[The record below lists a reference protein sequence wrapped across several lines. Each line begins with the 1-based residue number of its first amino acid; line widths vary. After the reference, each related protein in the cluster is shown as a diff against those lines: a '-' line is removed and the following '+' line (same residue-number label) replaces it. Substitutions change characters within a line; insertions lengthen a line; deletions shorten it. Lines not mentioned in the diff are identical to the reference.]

1 MDSIYVNKYVAAKVE
16 LEVLKYQLS
25 LLKKE
30 LRKAELKGAERSVS
44 YRKERDVSGDRAE
57 VYADVSGA
65 IIRMIFGWEIT
76 PEAQKI
82 VDAFNN
88 KED

>member
-25 LLKKE
+25 LLKEE

-44 YRKERDVSGDRAE
+44 YRKERDVSGDR
-57 VYADVSGA
+57 
-65 IIRMIFGWEIT
+65 
-76 PEAQKI
+76 
-82 VDAFNN
+82 
-88 KED
+88 